1 MRSLFVEG
9 DLVSVEVKVSYHA
22 QAEIQN
28 VDSRGSASIHTRS
41 PKYGKVHLEE
51 EGNSQL
57 TNGVLVT
64 VPSVLI
70 KKLKQHF
77 VNLDCDVG
85 CIFGNNGNIWVTE
98 RLVDMEGNSI
108 NSTSSAETDKKKKM
122 LEQKVISP
130 ETRTRITK
138 VVQCIRTLE
147 LCLM

>member
-1 MRSLFVEG
+1 M
-9 DLVSVEVKVSYHA
+9 
-22 QAEIQN
+22 
-28 VDSRGSASIHTRS
+28 
-41 PKYGKVHLEE
+41 
-51 EGNSQL
+51 

-122 LEQKVISP
+122 LEQKVIGP
-130 ETRTRITK
+130 EARARITK

-147 LCLM
+147 LWILYSVTYRKQWKLISPEAIMTLYTSI